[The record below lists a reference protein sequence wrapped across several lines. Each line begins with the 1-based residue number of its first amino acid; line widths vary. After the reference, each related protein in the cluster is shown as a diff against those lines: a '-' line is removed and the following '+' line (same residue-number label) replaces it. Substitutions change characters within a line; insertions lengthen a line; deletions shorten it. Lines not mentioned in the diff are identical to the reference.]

1 MLKSYCPF
9 ILCKYFKKKIQCK
22 YYWIY
27 WPRTFVFSLKR
38 GIISKINYFF
48 GKNLGLNFF
57 GVYKSFGTKKFIF
70 PEANDK
76 ILKLALK
83 SFQKFKNKVKNLKD
97 LENFKIKK
105 VHVGDLLYDTY
116 LKNNY
121 NLEPTI
127 DLESKKF
134 LDFVYDFLILFEH
147 WDNYFKTNKV
157 KAIISSHAV
166 YVMGLILRIG
176 QKYKSKSYVLTH
188 DQLWQINKKQPRQ
201 FYEVNNFRKIF
212 RKLNKPFKKI
222 YWITQKKN

>member
-1 MLKSYCPF
+1 M
-9 ILCKYFKKKIQCK
+9 
-22 YYWIY
+22 
-27 WPRTFVFSLKR
+27 
-38 GIISKINYFF
+38 
-48 GKNLGLNFF
+48 
-57 GVYKSFGTKKFIF
+57 
-70 PEANDK
+70 
-76 ILKLALK
+76 
-83 SFQKFKNKVKNLKD
+83 
-97 LENFKIKK
+97 
-105 VHVGDLLYDTY
+105 
-116 LKNNY
+116 KNNY

-212 RKLNKPFKKI
+212 RKLNKPFKKFI
-222 YWITQKKN
+222 G

>member
-1 MLKSYCPF
+1 M
-9 ILCKYFKKKIQCK
+9 
-22 YYWIY
+22 
-27 WPRTFVFSLKR
+27 
-38 GIISKINYFF
+38 
-48 GKNLGLNFF
+48 
-57 GVYKSFGTKKFIF
+57 
-70 PEANDK
+70 
-76 ILKLALK
+76 
-83 SFQKFKNKVKNLKD
+83 
-97 LENFKIKK
+97 
-105 VHVGDLLYDTY
+105 
-116 LKNNY
+116 KNNY

-212 RKLNKPFKKI
+212 RKLNKPFKKNLLDNSKRKI
-222 YWITQKKN
+222 KTRLDGKYTSDYGYITKSPYGYGNKLNLKKK

>member
-1 MLKSYCPF
+1 MQ
-9 ILCKYFKKKIQCK
+9 ILLDI
-22 YYWIY
+22 

-38 GIISKINYFF
+38 GIISKINYFW
-48 GKNLGLNFF
+48 KNLGLNFF

-188 DQLWQINKKQPRQ
+188 DQLWQINKKQPRH
-201 FYEVNNFRKIF
+201 FM
-212 RKLNKPFKKI
+212 KLIILEKYLEN
-222 YWITQKKN
+222 